1 MSDLIRDI
9 AASGLTDPARV
20 LHDLAERAKNPFERL
35 RLSRAAAAADE
46 QGRELRSVRA
56 QVASLS
62 DELHNLKRLRVYP

>member
-1 MSDLIRDI
+1 MSDQIRDI

-46 QGRELRSVRA
+46 QGRETRTLRAR
-56 QVASLS
+56 VADLE
-62 DELHNLKRLRVYP
+62 DELKVHWSLP